1 MFIVLLRVHKVLA
14 QQINAH
20 TWNSLR
26 EILFFSQQ
34 KSIPFGK
41 GGGSQYGLTSPGW
54 TWKAVER
61 KTNVSKWKKILIATK
76 TYKKRLWKSL
86 STKIV
91 QFEDNR

>member
-1 MFIVLLRVHKVLA
+1 MFIVPLPLRIAYVLD
-14 QQINAH
+14 QQIRTK

-26 EILFFSQQ
+26 ERYFFSQQ
-34 KSIPFGK
+34 KSVPFGK

-61 KTNVSKWKKILIATK
+61 KTNVSKWKKIIIASK

-91 QFEDNR
+91 